1 MKRLANGTWE
11 LTDVEME
18 YISVLAYEAS
28 ENYDRQDLRA
38 SGLNARRFRN
48 DIQEQLE
55 QSK

>member
-11 LTDVEME
+11 LTDAEME

-28 ENYDRQDLRA
+28 EHYDKQDLRA

-48 DIQEQLE
+48 NIVEQLE
-55 QSK
+55 HRK